1 MAGETVRVVA
11 EVVGGKVAF
20 DWPVEAGP
28 PPGVQERV
36 SLNHVVC
43 GVDLGGTVRASHGPG
58 FASVDWY
65 GTVYTFT
72 PKQRAIVAALWQAW
86 ESGDLYVAE
95 PTLLRI
101 ADSCGDRI
109 RDLFRRHPAW
119 GTMIVTG
126 VLTGGPPESFQLV
139 APES

>member
-1 MAGETVRVVA
+1 MTAIAHTPTRRWWVLPGSAVA
-11 EVVGGKVAF
+11 R
-20 DWPVEAGP
+20 P
-28 PPGVQERV
+28 PQFVPATPPKRPSGSSGRP
-36 SLNHVVC
+36 
-43 GVDLGGTVRASHGPG
+43 APGPG

-72 PKQRAIVAALWQAW
+72 PKQRAVVAALWQAW

-101 ADSCGDRI
+101 ADSCSDRI

-119 GTMIVTG
+119 NTMIVTG
-126 VLTGGPPESFQLV
+126 PRVEGELTFGLAVPSRAEGDHV
-139 APES
+139 